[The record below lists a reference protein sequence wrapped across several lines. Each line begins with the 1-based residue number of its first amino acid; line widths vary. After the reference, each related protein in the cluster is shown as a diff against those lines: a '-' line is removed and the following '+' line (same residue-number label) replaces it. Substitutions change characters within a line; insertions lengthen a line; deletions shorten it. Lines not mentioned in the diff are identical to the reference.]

1 MGVCGGTQNLA
12 PSIVILKKTKKNT
25 RTEIEQRC
33 GYSGIAGIVLSGRLL
48 VVFSVLLC
56 CVFFEQINSLS
67 LSDGSRLASC
77 GYYFNNF
84 VVLHIE

>member
-33 GYSGIAGIVLSGRLL
+33 RYSGIAGIVLSGRLL

-56 CVFFEQINSLS
+56 CVFFRANKLS
-67 LSDGSRLASC
+67 LSHGSRLASC
-77 GYYFNNF
+77 GYDFDNF